1 MTHHV
6 PTLLATTLLI
16 SLPSFGD
23 VLYEDQQLI
32 PDEVAEYGGF
42 AADLSLDG
50 DTLVLGSPGNDY
62 LGLDSGVGWIFA
74 RDCDGEFVQVQ
85 SITGSDTGWFDE
97 FGYSTALHG
106 DVMVVGARFHDSD
119 SVIDSGAI
127 YVFSPVGDGTWM
139 ETAKLTAPVPE
150 QGAGF
155 GWSVAT
161 DGDTIAVGANKAN
174 GDAGLAYVFDWDGSN
189 WVFAAELSG
198 SGVNSGD
205 RFGRCVGVAGDTVV
219 VGCPFYAAGC
229 GGSNQCGSL
238 FVFDRDGGA
247 WSEVDRLTPA
257 DQSNEDYF
265 GWDVSIDGDRLV
277 SSSIFDDDMGS
288 QSGAAYLFDRID
300 GVWAEQY
307 KFVASNGDSQDQ
319 AGQTCC
325 VQGDQVL
332 MSSWY
337 GNDDKGSAWLWQQNG
352 TTWSEV
358 AELQASNG
366 ETTDIFGRASAL
378 NGDTVIIGADWH
390 DVGGVANAGMA
401 YVYDISGLDLPE
413 GACCTNNTCAATTQ
427 GLCEYFGGVWQGVGA
442 ACADITCE
450 APCAADVNGDGS
462 VAVDDLLE
470 VIGAWGPC
478 H

>member
-6 PTLLATTLLI
+6 PTLLVSSLLI

-23 VLYEDQQLI
+23 VLYEDQQLV

-62 LGLDSGVGWIFA
+62 LGLDSGIGWIFA

-106 DVMVVGARFHDSD
+106 DVMVVGARFHDTD

-189 WVFAAELSG
+189 WVFASELSG
-198 SGVNSGD
+198 S
-205 RFGRCVGVAGDTVV
+205 
-219 VGCPFYAAGC
+219 
-229 GGSNQCGSL
+229 
-238 FVFDRDGGA
+238 
-247 WSEVDRLTPA
+247 
-257 DQSNEDYF
+257 
-265 GWDVSIDGDRLV
+265 
-277 SSSIFDDDMGS
+277 
-288 QSGAAYLFDRID
+288 
-300 GVWAEQY
+300 
-307 KFVASNGDSQDQ
+307 
-319 AGQTCC
+319 
-325 VQGDQVL
+325 
-332 MSSWY
+332 
-337 GNDDKGSAWLWQQNG
+337 
-352 TTWSEV
+352 
-358 AELQASNG
+358 
-366 ETTDIFGRASAL
+366 
-378 NGDTVIIGADWH
+378 
-390 DVGGVANAGMA
+390 
-401 YVYDISGLDLPE
+401 
-413 GACCTNNTCAATTQ
+413 
-427 GLCEYFGGVWQGVGA
+427 
-442 ACADITCE
+442 
-450 APCAADVNGDGS
+450 
-462 VAVDDLLE
+462 
-470 VIGAWGPC
+470 
-478 H
+478 